1 MTANPTKEYYD
12 NEWEN
17 TIKAHEDNH
26 QIIKEKILSE
36 FKNNT
41 EELPKEY
48 QRFLNAEHTYD
59 DLTKIYYDLIS
70 DDLQNS
76 FELPYN
82 GALIV
87 DLNSDPKTFL
97 DQDVD
102 NIIKYAQIEDE
113 NSVLECGCGSGYFF
127 KRLIQKKPNIKY
139 KGIDLS
145 ANQIVNAKKLNSK
158 HSRRFKQSNWNNI
171 EYVDESFDRVIF
183 LETIGYANDIDKLLS
198 ECWRVLK
205 PGGVLFS
212 KHPGCLLEN
221 YHSLTQIDENIKLL
235 SREYGYT
242 ENSLGMM
249 MNVPFFVRKL
259 QEHGF
264 NILEGPLTP
273 PRDESLYVKTHFIEE
288 VHSCFETTKVGNS
301 FLSIRYPNGSPL
313 EFWEKVGEVNPNLQP
328 NTILSGLGRLH
339 PNLVNFF
346 KQVTFVEKHSD
357 DEYSV
362 YRSGQ
367 KIMSPCVLVT
377 ATKV

>member
-26 QIIKEKILSE
+26 QIIREKILSE

-70 DDLQNS
+70 DDLQNKLS
-76 FELPYN
+76 LYYN

-87 DLNSDPKTFL
+87 DLNTDPTTFIE
-97 DQDVD
+97 QDVE
-102 NIIKYAQIEDE
+102 NIIKYSKMSEED
-113 NSVLECGCGSGYFF
+113 SVLECGCGSGYFF
-127 KRLIQKKPNIKY
+127 KWLIRKHPHIKY

-171 EYVDESFDRVIF
+171 EYADKSFDTILF
-183 LETIGYANDIDKLLS
+183 LETIGYAKDIDQLLS
-198 ECWRVLK
+198 ECHRVLK
-205 PGGVLFS
+205 PGGKLFS
-212 KHPGCLLEN
+212 KHPGCLKKE
-221 YHSLTQIDENIKLL
+221 YHTLTQIDENIQTI
-235 SREYGYT
+235 STEYGYDRT
-242 ENSLGMM
+242 SLGMM
-249 MNVPFFVRKL
+249 MNVPYFIQKL
-259 QEHGF
+259 EEHGF

-288 VHSCFETTKVGNS
+288 VHSCFETVKVGNS
-301 FLSIRYPNGSPL
+301 FISVRYPDGEPL
-313 EFWEKVGEVNPNLQP
+313 KFWEKVYEIDPNLDQ
-328 NTILSGLGRLH
+328 NSILSGLGKMH
-339 PNLVNFF
+339 PKLVNFF
-346 KQVTFVEKHSD
+346 RQTTFIEKHAD
-357 DEYSV
+357 DEYST